1 MNVRLKENLTAIWLT
16 GVLLSIILP
25 VFVPS
30 ITDPHSIYANVIE
43 TAVTTLFIISLPA
56 SLLSIVLFYLESVVG
71 LDPNRIWVMY
81 LNIWALFALG
91 GS

>member
-16 GVLLSIILP
+16 ALLSIILP

-30 ITDPHSIYANVIE
+30 ITEPYGIYANVIE
-43 TAVTTLFIISLPA
+43 TTVTTLFIISLPA
-56 SLLSIVLFYLESVVG
+56 SLLSIVLFFLESVVG